1 MFIYEI
7 YFYIYCLGTLLC
19 VRCLSWFQGQFVR
32 KLTFVGWCG
41 VAFLQ
46 TVPEMTNFC
55 FQGQF
60 ARKLRNICGLV
71 WWVAFLQTVPEM
83 TNFCLNVKSVSYI
96 NIDFLYFYFA
106 HFIGYSSGLK

>member
-1 MFIYEI
+1 MYLSFFVVIVT
-7 YFYIYCLGTLLC
+7 YIVYLLC
-19 VRCLSWFQGQFVR
+19 VRSLW
-32 KLTFVGWCG
+32 
-41 VAFLQ
+41 
-46 TVPEMTNFC
+46 